1 MFFLIFLLNFGI
13 QTLPV
18 GDSEFFVFHHKNDF
32 IILKGD
38 SLYRS
43 IDGLNW
49 DSYKVKN
56 TPIGFDYSYIK
67 NNDITYIIKSGLG
80 IVYKFN
86 SLKNDFERLNNS
98 FD

>member
-38 SLYRS
+38 SIYRS
-43 IDGLNW
+43 IDGLKC

-56 TPIGFDYSYIK
+56 TPIGFDYSYTE
-67 NNDITYIIKSGLG
+67 NNDTTYIIKSGLG
-80 IVYKFN
+80 IIYKF
-86 SLKNDFERLNNS
+86 DFLWPNR
-98 FD
+98 